1 MLLRLW
7 YTANGKKCEI
17 STSSRTNH
25 KFMLGMLAV
34 SALVLSCSLAS
45 SLAALCSDLISRGGD
60 DDGDVAAQGFFHTT
74 SAGLGLRGS

>member
-1 MLLRLW
+1 MLPLRLW

-34 SALVLSCSLAS
+34 SALVLSCSLVS
-45 SLAALCSDLISRGGD
+45 RAALCSDLISRGGD
-60 DDGDVAAQGFFHTT
+60 DDGDVAAQGFFHT